1 MQIKIGSNQT
11 TCLLITIF
19 LFGIVGIF
27 WTFLSDFGIGES
39 GYNFLGKT
47 KKVTLSPGMPA
58 SQTFTAH
65 ENGLHQ
71 VRVVLGDADIR
82 RGEHIGFQL
91 MDEACATEI
100 ASVDFSGEP
109 SKQGAYTVFPFE
121 AISDSMGKRYCFVAT
136 YFSDENRKG
145 DKPYL
150 SATDDPDPTF
160 SDRTLIDSNKE
171 RTYESHSLFLRPA
184 YTEGSL
190 SADLDTLLDRLS
202 QYKPGFLKGWPIAA
216 LFTILVVGSIAL
228 GIRIIR
234 MEDND
239 EQSK

>member
-1 MQIKIGSNQT
+1 MNHPASKSK
-11 TCLLITIF
+11 LLLTTIF
-19 LFGIVGIF
+19 LLGIVGIF

-47 KKVTLSPGMPA
+47 KKVTLSPGMPV

-71 VRVVLGDADIR
+71 VRVVLGNASIR

-91 MDEACATEI
+91 KDEACDTEI
-100 ASVDFSGEP
+100 ASISFSGEP
-109 SKQGAYTVFPFE
+109 GKQGAYTVFPFE
-121 AISDSMGKRYCFVAT
+121 SISDSMGKRYCFVAT

-145 DKPYL
+145 GKPYL
-150 SATDDPDPTF
+150 SATDAPDPAF
-160 SDRTLIDSNKE
+160 SDRTLVDSNKGK
-171 RTYESHSLFLRPA
+171 TYESHSLFLRPA

-190 SADLDTLLDRLS
+190 RADLGTLLDRLS

-234 MEDND
+234 L
-239 EQSK
+239 

>member
-1 MQIKIGSNQT
+1 MKIPKLSGKRIEYILIAMF
-11 TCLLITIF
+11 LL
-19 LFGIVGIF
+19 GVVGIF

-47 KKVTLSPGMPA
+47 KKVTLSPGMPV
-58 SQTFTAH
+58 SQTFTAR

-71 VRVVLGDADIR
+71 VRVVLGNASIR

-91 MDEACATEI
+91 MDEACATGI
-100 ASVDFSGEP
+100 ASVDFSGKP
-109 SKQGAYTVFPFE
+109 GKQGAYTVFPFE

-136 YFSDENRKG
+136 YSSDENRKG

-150 SATDDPDPTF
+150 SATDDPDPAF
-160 SDRTLIDSNKE
+160 ADRTLVDSNKGKA
-171 RTYESHSLFLRPA
+171 YESYSLFLRPA

-190 SADLDTLLDRLS
+190 RADLGTLLDRLS
-202 QYKPGFLKGWPIAA
+202 QYKPGFLKGWPITA
-216 LFTILVVGSIAL
+216 LFTILVIGSITL

-234 MEDND
+234 L
-239 EQSK
+239 

>member
-1 MQIKIGSNQT
+1 MRCPSGKVI
-11 TCLLITIF
+11 LIMIF
-19 LFGIVGIF
+19 LLGIVGIF

-47 KKVTLSPGMPA
+47 KKVTLSPGMPV

-71 VRVVLGDADIR
+71 VRVVLGNASIR

-100 ASVDFSGEP
+100 ASVNFSGEP
-109 SKQGAYTVFPFE
+109 GKQGAYTVFPFE

-136 YFSDENRKG
+136 YFSDENHKG

-150 SATDDPDPTF
+150 SATDDPDPAF
-160 SDRTLIDSNKE
+160 SDRTLVDSNKGK
-171 RTYESHSLFLRPA
+171 TYESHSLFLRPA
-184 YTEGSL
+184 YTGGSL
-190 SADLDTLLDRLS
+190 RADLGTLLDRLS
-202 QYKPGFLKGWPIAA
+202 QYKSGFLKGWPIAA
-216 LFTILVVGSIAL
+216 IFTILVIGSIAL

-234 MEDND
+234 L
-239 EQSK
+239 

>member
-1 MQIKIGSNQT
+1 METKTGNNRISYF
-11 TCLLITIF
+11 LLVFFT
-19 LFGIVGIF
+19 LGVVGIF
-27 WTFLSDFGIGES
+27 WTFLADFGIGES

-47 KKVTLSPGMPA
+47 KKVTLSHGMPV

-71 VRVVLGDADIR
+71 VRVVLGNASIR

-91 MDEACATEI
+91 MDESCTAEI
-100 ASVDFSGEP
+100 ASTDFSEEP
-109 SKQGAYTVFPFE
+109 RKQGAYTVFPFPT
-121 AISDSMGKRYCFVAT
+121 IPDSEGKRYCFVAT

-150 SATDDPDPTF
+150 SATDVPDPVF
-160 SDRTLIDSNKE
+160 ADRTLTDSNKGK
-171 RTYESHSLFLRPA
+171 TYESHSLFLRPA

-190 SADLDTLLDRLS
+190 RADLGTLLDRLS
-202 QYKPGFLKGWPIAA
+202 QYKPGFLKGWPIAV
-216 LFTILVVGSIAL
+216 LFSIVVIGSVAL

-234 MEDND
+234 L
-239 EQSK
+239 